1 MDSHYLWLKSLHLFG
16 VMIFMG
22 NIIVTGWWKYM
33 ADRTRNPQVIAF
45 AQRQVTLTDYVFTA
59 TGAAIVLAA
68 GWTAAAAQGLPPLF
82 WLSWGLGLFT
92 ASGII
97 WAAILIPVQHRQA
110 KMAREFEAGGI
121 IPAEYWQLCRRW
133 VIWGVIATVLPLINI
148 YLMVVKPS

>member
-1 MDSHYLWLKSLHLFG
+1 LDHHYLWLKSLHLFG

-33 ADRTRNPQVIAF
+33 ADRTRNSQVIAF

-59 TGAAIVLAA
+59 SGAAIVLAA
-68 GWTAAAAQGLPPLF
+68 GWTAAASQGLPPSF

-110 KMAREFEAGGI
+110 TMAREFEASGI
-121 IPAEYWQLCRRW
+121 IPAEYWHLCRRW
-133 VIWGVIATVLPLINI
+133 VIWGVIATVLPLFNI
-148 YLMVVKPS
+148 YLMVVKPI

>member
-1 MDSHYLWLKSLHLFG
+1 MDNSYLGWKSLHLFG
-16 VMIFMG
+16 AMIFMG

-33 ADRTRNPQVIAF
+33 ADRTRNSQVIAF

-59 TGAAIVLAA
+59 TGAAIVLAG
-68 GWTAAAAQGLPPLF
+68 GWMAAASQGLPPSF

-110 KMAREFEAGGI
+110 RMAREFEVSGI
-121 IPAEYWQLCRRW
+121 IPVEYWRLCRLW
-133 VIWGVIATVLPLINI
+133 VIWGVIATVLPLFNI
-148 YLMVVKPS
+148 YLMVVKPT